1 MRLLDWNFRSKEQR
15 EHPHQC
21 IIIVRI
27 GRISNSNED
36 DRHEIVL
43 FRVDFVFA
51 DDVFFANRKA
61 LTRSSSVWRRIRTNP
76 DRIDFLEIVVIVVF
90 ENGTFLRC
98 HESGRV
104 VDASTRKVVGQI
116 RVALSFYVDDEFD
129 GFVCMRNANF
139 EPRIVYD
146 FSFGESGMLAADD
159 FSGEFCDR

>member
-15 EHPHQC
+15 EHPHQR

-36 DRHEIVL
+36 DSHEIVL

-76 DRIDFLEIVVIVVF
+76 DRIDFFEIVVVVVF

>member
-36 DRHEIVL
+36 DSHEIVL

-61 LTRSSSVWRRIRTNP
+61 L
-76 DRIDFLEIVVIVVF
+76 
-90 ENGTFLRC
+90 
-98 HESGRV
+98 SG
-104 VDASTRKVVGQI
+104 
-116 RVALSFYVDDEFD
+116 D
-129 GFVCMRNANF
+129 GFVQIQI
-139 EPRIVYD
+139 E
-146 FSFGESGMLAADD
+146 
-159 FSGEFCDR
+159 

>member
-1 MRLLDWNFRSKEQR
+1 MRYF
-15 EHPHQC
+15 
-21 IIIVRI
+21 IVRI

-36 DRHEIVL
+36 DSHEIVL

-76 DRIDFLEIVVIVVF
+76 DRIDFFEIVVVVVF

-129 GFVCMRNANF
+129 F
-139 EPRIVYD
+139 ESPVVIGLWCSSGARIERSEIGRQKPVLPKAIGRQKPVL
-146 FSFGESGMLAADD
+146 SVAK
-159 FSGEFCDR
+159 